1 MKYKYIDIRLK
12 NMNLWIS
19 LLNVKLLFVMY
30 TFNKKVVDSNFYTY
44 IKENYSIVNSKNR
57 ISIIISYYY
66 KNRFV

>member
-1 MKYKYIDIRLK
+1 
-12 NMNLWIS
+12 MNKFVKCQTIICN
-19 LLNVKLLFVMY
+19 LLVNINYLGNFMY

-44 IKENYSIVNSKNR
+44 IKENYSIVNSKNI